1 MLVQVPKGTND
12 ILPAQIDYWY
22 YLENIIKE
30 VLQNFGYRE
39 IRTPVFE
46 YTELFVRGIGE
57 TTDIVAK
64 EMFTFSDKK
73 GRSLTLRPEGTAPV
87 IRAYLEHNLSREN
100 PLTKLFYI
108 ESMFRS
114 EKPQAG
120 RFRQFHQFGA
130 EAIGSPLPIID
141 AEIVVAALFI
151 FQKLGLTDLTLHLNS
166 VGCKQCRPK
175 YLDALRDYFR
185 EKKAQLCA
193 DCQLRYETNPLRIL
207 DCKKEQCRVIVGKCP
222 SIFKYLCRDCAAH
235 FDALKVYLDKLGIT
249 YQINPFL
256 VRGLDYYT
264 KTAFE
269 IISGELGAQ
278 NAICGGGRY
287 DYLAEELGG
296 KPTPGVGFAAGMERV
311 LMTIIKQNIEIPLWG
326 GIKVF
331 VAVTGQDGVNTA
343 LEIANQLRSAGVAA
357 DMDFLGKSLKA
368 QLRMANKLQIPYVL
382 ILGPDELKENA
393 VLIKDMEEGTQE
405 TVSLKNIL
413 FHLKSLI
420 FKE

>member
-420 FKE
+420 F